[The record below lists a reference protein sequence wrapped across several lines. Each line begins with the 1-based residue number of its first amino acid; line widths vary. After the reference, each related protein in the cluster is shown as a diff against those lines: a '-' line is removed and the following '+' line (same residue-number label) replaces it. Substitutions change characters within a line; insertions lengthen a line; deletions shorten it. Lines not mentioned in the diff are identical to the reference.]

1 MVEYKLIGLDKM
13 EATKLRRK
21 LDPPERWESSRSEP
35 VTSLI
40 NKVFQACGCLL
51 KIDDPRWETHVC
63 PLYYYYSESS
73 LGRTQPLYD
82 RIFFEYGKHFS
93 DVPELSRLRFKEY
106 VGTVATAEIDLLI
119 EDTEYFIFVEVKDPR
134 ENENP
139 RFSKGPIHQLVRQY
153 VQGNILA
160 KLIEKRFMMATIK
173 TGLSVLSDL
182 KEPERI
188 ALAAVGHLSEDLR
201 ICDFDWDVFN
211 LPSTPQL

>member
-1 MVEYKLIGLDKM
+1 MSEYKLIGLDKM

-21 LDPPERWESSRSEP
+21 LDPPERWKSSRSAP

-40 NKVFQACGCLL
+40 NKVFQAYGCLL

-82 RIFFEYGKHFS
+82 RIFLEYGKHFS
-93 DVPELSRLRFKEY
+93 EVPEVSRLSFKEY

-134 ENENP
+134 ENEKP

-153 VQGNILA
+153 VQGKVLE
-160 KLIEKRFMMATIK
+160 KLIGKRFMMATIK
-173 TGLSVLSDL
+173 TGLSVLADL
-182 KEPERI
+182 KEPDRI
-188 ALAAVGHLSEDLR
+188 SLAAVGHLSGDLQIR
-201 ICDFDWDVFN
+201 DFDWDVLN
-211 LPSTPQL
+211 PPSAPRM